1 MKNREKKGK
10 SRMKSNELVKKHG
23 EICIFLN
30 EVYEKKNKDYGNSF
44 EETYKRLGIISA
56 VTRIADKMSRLESLA
71 TKPEEERLVK
81 DESIKDTVL
90 DMANYC
96 IMLAMELERESDER
110 KAISNIQSSPS
121 QGETPLDDLIYRKSN
136 GGTINFPDVSTLP
149 LTSIPAVFFGD

>member
-1 MKNREKKGK
+1 
-10 SRMKSNELVKKHG
+10 MKSNELVKKHS

-110 KAISNIQSSPS
+110 EKLNNANKPLVNPYRTETITTAGYPMLEPS
-121 QGETPLDDLIYRKSN
+121 MFQLEKTE
-136 GGTINFPDVSTLP
+136 
-149 LTSIPAVFFGD
+149 

>member
-1 MKNREKKGK
+1 
-10 SRMKSNELVKKHG
+10 MKSNELVKKHG

-110 KAISNIQSSPS
+110 KFNS
-121 QGETPLDDLIYRKSN
+121 
-136 GGTINFPDVSTLP
+136 GTINFPEASTLP
-149 LTSIPAVFFGD
+149 LTSIPAVFYGE

>member
-1 MKNREKKGK
+1 
-10 SRMKSNELVKKHG
+10 MKSNELVKKHG

-110 KAISNIQSSPS
+110 KDMIISNIQS
-121 QGETPLDDLIYRKSN
+121 QVEEPLDDLIYRKSN
-136 GGTINFPDVSTLP
+136 GGTINFPDASTLP
-149 LTSIPAVFFGD
+149 LTSMPTSTYGE

>member
-1 MKNREKKGK
+1 
-10 SRMKSNELVKKHG
+10 MKSNELVKKHG

-110 KAISNIQSSPS
+110 KAMIISNIPS
-121 QGETPLDDLIYRKSN
+121 YPFQGEVPLNDLVHRKPIS
-136 GGTINFPDVSTLP
+136 GTINFPEVSTLP
-149 LTSIPAVFFGD
+149 SNSMQTAIYGE

>member
-1 MKNREKKGK
+1 
-10 SRMKSNELVKKHG
+10 MKSNELVKKHG

-71 TKPEEERLVK
+71 KKPEEERLVK

-110 KAISNIQSSPS
+110 KAMIISNIPS
-121 QGETPLDDLIYRKSN
+121 MPFQGEAPLNDLVHRKPM
-136 GGTINFPDVSTLP
+136 GGTINFPDSSKLP
-149 LTSIPAVFFGD
+149 LTSMPTAIYGE

>member
-1 MKNREKKGK
+1 
-10 SRMKSNELVKKHG
+10 MKSNELVKKHG

-110 KAISNIQSSPS
+110 EKLNNANKPLVNPYRTETITTAGYPTLEQSMF
-121 QGETPLDDLIYRKSN
+121 QLEKTE
-136 GGTINFPDVSTLP
+136 
-149 LTSIPAVFFGD
+149 

>member
-1 MKNREKKGK
+1 
-10 SRMKSNELVKKHG
+10 MKSNELVKKHG

-96 IMLAMELERESDER
+96 IMLAMELERERDER
-110 KAISNIQSSPS
+110 EKLNNANKPLMNPYRTETITTAGYPMLEQSMF
-121 QGETPLDDLIYRKSN
+121 QLEKTE
-136 GGTINFPDVSTLP
+136 
-149 LTSIPAVFFGD
+149 

>member
-1 MKNREKKGK
+1 
-10 SRMKSNELVKKHG
+10 
-23 EICIFLN
+23 
-30 EVYEKKNKDYGNSF
+30 
-44 EETYKRLGIISA
+44 
-56 VTRIADKMSRLESLA
+56 MSRLESLA

-110 KAISNIQSSPS
+110 KSMIISNTQSSKS
-121 QGETPLDDLIYRKSN
+121 KGEEPLGDLIYRKSN

>member
-1 MKNREKKGK
+1 
-10 SRMKSNELVKKHG
+10 MKSNELVKKHG

-96 IMLAMELERESDER
+96 IMLAMELEREYDER
-110 KAISNIQSSPS
+110 KSMIISNIPS
-121 QGETPLDDLIYRKSN
+121 MPFQGEAPLNDLVHRKPM
-136 GGTINFPDVSTLP
+136 GGTINFPDSSKLP
-149 LTSIPAVFFGD
+149 LTSMPTAIYGE

>member
-1 MKNREKKGK
+1 
-10 SRMKSNELVKKHG
+10 MKSNELVKKHG
-23 EICIFLN
+23 EICILLN

-110 KAISNIQSSPS
+110 KAMIDSNIPS
-121 QGETPLDDLIYRKSN
+121 YPFQGEAPLNDLVHRKPM
-136 GGTINFPDVSTLP
+136 GGTINFPDASTLP
-149 LTSIPAVFFGD
+149 LTSMPTATYGE

>member
-1 MKNREKKGK
+1 
-10 SRMKSNELVKKHG
+10 MKSNELVKKHG

-110 KAISNIQSSPS
+110 KAMIASNIQSSPS

-136 GGTINFPDVSTLP
+136 GGEINFPDASILP
-149 LTSIPAVFFGD
+149 LTSIPAVFYGE